1 MFAIVTYTIQVTV
14 RDKYFE
20 FLTADECRLTQ
31 INADNRFD
39 SISTFAGD
47 LVFSERI
54 REQLTI
60 QSQFGIGSTFLL
72 TL

>member
-31 INADNRFD
+31 INADIFD
-39 SISTFAGD
+39 NISTFARD
-47 LVFSERI
+47 LVFSERM
-54 REQLTI
+54 REQVTI
-60 QSQFGIGSTFLL
+60 QSQLGIGSTFIL

>member
-31 INADNRFD
+31 INAYILDN
-39 SISTFAGD
+39 ISTFARD

-54 REQLTI
+54 REQVTI
-60 QSQFGIGSTFLL
+60 QSQLGIGSTFIL